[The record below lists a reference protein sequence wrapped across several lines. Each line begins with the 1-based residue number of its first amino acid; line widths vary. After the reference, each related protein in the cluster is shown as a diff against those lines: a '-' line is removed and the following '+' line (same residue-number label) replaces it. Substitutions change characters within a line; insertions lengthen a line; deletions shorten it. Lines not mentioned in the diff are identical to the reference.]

1 MEKVLYKQIYEY
13 MNTLF
18 HMYLSGFRKGHSCQD
33 LLVRFTEDI
42 RQSLDRGQ
50 MLGVIAID
58 LSKAFDCMPHGL
70 ILAKLSAYGFDL
82 NSCELMKSYIMH
94 RQQRVKIGETLSEWV
109 YNIKGVPQGS
119 ILRPLLFNIFIN
131 DFLSNSTVRSTTM

>member
-1 MEKVLYKQIYEY
+1 MKKANITPLYKKKDKLNKDNYRSVNLLPILSTIMEKVLYKQIDVY

-33 LLVRFTEDI
+33 LLVGLTEDI
-42 RQSLDRGQ
+42 RQYLDRGQ

-70 ILAKLSAYGFDL
+70 LLAKLSAYGFDL

-94 RQQRVKIGETLSEWV
+94 RQQ
-109 YNIKGVPQGS
+109 
-119 ILRPLLFNIFIN
+119 
-131 DFLSNSTVRSTTM
+131 